1 MINKISKCVRVE
13 FNAKI
18 SNERYK
24 PNFLWFYFSYVSL
37 KKHSVTAAKDSLYSY
52 FVALKLQYFLL
63 WQHNL
68 KIICT

>member
-24 PNFLWFYFSYVSL
+24 PNFLWYYFRYMVL

-52 FVALKLQYFLL
+52 FVALKLHYFFV
-63 WQHNL
+63 QGYNL
-68 KIICT
+68 KII